1 MAKGFDF
8 AYGDRVLVRLPLDST
23 SADIEVGDAIT
34 ASGATANYYKEVD
47 ATSESTVGVAVE
59 KVTSPTTDGGATVL
73 VNVSEQAYYRVN
85 VGTGT
90 LAETM
95 KLKSCDIA
103 ATGDAIDVTAST
115 TDNVLIHDV
124 DVDDNS
130 CIVSL
135 IMATYG
141 GVV

>member
-1 MAKGFDF
+1 MAKGFDY
-8 AYGDRVLVRLPLDST
+8 AYGDRVLVRLPLAAA
-23 SADIEVGDAIT
+23 SADIEVGDTIKA
-34 ASGATANYYKEVD
+34 AGNYYRDVNTLSD
-47 ATSESTVGVAVE
+47 STVGVAVE
-59 KVTSPTTDGGATVL
+59 KVTSPTSDGGATVL

-85 VGTGT
+85 VGAGT
-90 LAETM
+90 LASTM
-95 KLKSCDIA
+95 QLKSCDIA
-103 ATGDAIDVTAST
+103 ASGDAISVSAST

>member
-1 MAKGFDF
+1 
-8 AYGDRVLVRLPLDST
+8 
-23 SADIEVGDAIT
+23 
-34 ASGATANYYKEVD
+34 
-47 ATSESTVGVAVE
+47 
-59 KVTSPTTDGGATVL
+59 
-73 VNVSEQAYYRVN
+73 
-85 VGTGT
+85 
-90 LAETM
+90 M

-103 ATGDAIDVTAST
+103 ATGDAISVSAST

-135 IMATYG
+135 IMASYG

>member
-1 MAKGFDF
+1 M
-8 AYGDRVLVRLPLDST
+8 
-23 SADIEVGDAIT
+23 
-34 ASGATANYYKEVD
+34 
-47 ATSESTVGVAVE
+47 E
-59 KVTSPTTDGGATVL
+59 KVTSPSSDGGASVL

-85 VGTGT
+85 VGAGT

-95 KLKSCDIA
+95 KLKSCDIT
-103 ATGDAIDVTAST
+103 ATGDSISVSASG

-124 DVDDNS
+124 DIDDNS

>member
-1 MAKGFDF
+1 MAKGFDY
-8 AYGDRVLVRLPLDST
+8 AYGDRVLVRLPLAAAS
-23 SADIEVGDAIT
+23 SDIEVGDALK
-34 ASGATANYYKEVD
+34 ASGNYYRDVNTLSD
-47 ATSESTVGVAVE
+47 ATVGIAVE
-59 KVTSPTTDGGATVL
+59 KVTSPTSDGGATVL

-85 VGTGT
+85 VGAGT
-90 LAETM
+90 LATTM
-95 KLKSCDIA
+95 QLKSCDIA
-103 ATGDAIDVTAST
+103 ASGDAISVSASA

-135 IMATYG
+135 IMATYA

>member
-1 MAKGFDF
+1 LAKGFDY
-8 AYGDRVLVRLPLDST
+8 AYGDRVLVRLPLAAS
-23 SADIEVGDAIT
+23 SADIEVGDAIRLK
-34 ASGATANYYKEVD
+34 AATNYYQDVDTVSD
-47 ATSESTVGVAVE
+47 ATVGIAVE
-59 KVTSPTTDGGATVL
+59 KVTSPTADGGATVL

-85 VGTGT
+85 VGNGT
-90 LAETM
+90 LASTM
-95 KLKSCDIA
+95 QLKSCDIA
-103 ATGDAIDVTAST
+103 ASGDAIDVAAST

-124 DVDDNS
+124 DLDDNS

>member
-1 MAKGFDF
+1 MAKGFDY
-8 AYGDRVLVRLPLDST
+8 AYGDRVLVRLPLAAA
-23 SADIEVGDAIT
+23 SADIEVGDTIK
-34 ASGATANYYKEVD
+34 ASGNYYRDVNTLSD
-47 ATSESTVGVAVE
+47 STVGVAVE
-59 KVTSPTTDGGATVL
+59 KVTSPTSDGGATVL

-85 VGTGT
+85 VGAGT
-90 LAETM
+90 LATTM
-95 KLKSCDIA
+95 QLKSCDIA
-103 ATGDAIDVTAST
+103 ATGDAISVSASA

-124 DVDDNS
+124 DIDDNS

>member
-1 MAKGFDF
+1 
-8 AYGDRVLVRLPLDST
+8 
-23 SADIEVGDAIT
+23 VGA
-34 ASGATANYYKEVD
+34 
-47 ATSESTVGVAVE
+47 
-59 KVTSPTTDGGATVL
+59 
-73 VNVSEQAYYRVN
+73 
-85 VGTGT
+85 GT

-103 ATGDAIDVTAST
+103 ATGDAISVSAST

>member
-8 AYGDRVLVRLPLDST
+8 AYGDRVLVRLPLASS
-23 SADIEVGDAIT
+23 SADIEVGDAIRLK
-34 ASGATANYYKEVD
+34 AATTYYQDVDTLSD
-47 ATSESTVGVAVE
+47 ATVGIAVE
-59 KVTSPTTDGGATVL
+59 KVTSPTSDGGATVL

-85 VGTGT
+85 VGAGT

-103 ATGDAIDVTAST
+103 ATGDAISVSAST

-135 IMATYG
+135 IMASYG

>member
-1 MAKGFDF
+1 LAKGFDY
-8 AYGDRVLVRLPLDST
+8 AYGDRVLVRLPLAAA
-23 SADIEVGDAIT
+23 SADIEVGDAIK
-34 ASGATANYYKEVD
+34 ATGNYYRDVNTLAD
-47 ATSESTVGVAVE
+47 STVGIAME
-59 KVTSPTTDGGATVL
+59 KVTSPSSDGAATVL

-85 VGTGT
+85 VGAGT

-95 KLKSCDIA
+95 KLKSCDIT
-103 ATGDAIDVTAST
+103 ATGDSISVSASG

-124 DVDDNS
+124 DIDDNS

>member
-1 MAKGFDF
+1 MAKGFDY
-8 AYGDRVLVRLPLDST
+8 AYGDRVLVRLPLAAS
-23 SADIEVGDAIT
+23 SADIEVGDAIRLK
-34 ASGATANYYKEVD
+34 AATNYYQDVDTVSD
-47 ATSESTVGVAVE
+47 ATVGIAVE
-59 KVTSPTTDGGATVL
+59 KVTSPTADGGATVL

-85 VGTGT
+85 VGNGT
-90 LAETM
+90 LASTM
-95 KLKSCDIA
+95 QLKSCDIA
-103 ATGDAIDVTAST
+103 ASGDAIDVAAST

-124 DVDDNS
+124 DLDDNS